1 MDEPARGSGAASI
14 LGLAIVGAMIVG
26 VAGLILAVFAVFNEF
41 DYVGAG
47 LLLIASAIAFGM
59 AIGALSRFDRLSG

>member
-1 MDEPARGSGAASI
+1 MPAQRRGSGAASI

-26 VAGLILAVFAVFNEF
+26 IAGIVLSFFAFINEF

-47 LLLIASAIAFGM
+47 VVSIASAIAFGVV
-59 AIGALSRFDRLSG
+59 IRTLSRP